1 MHVYLRLLRNRKL
14 ALALLLVAV
23 MVGVAL
29 WDPAPGA
36 SQPAVQTNAGT
47 LEARALQF
55 TWHSHPRMAA
65 RAQHDTDA
73 LSGSAER
80 GHVARLASTAEGS
93 GAYIH
98 ESGTL
103 KAPNRFNAVGF
114 HWDGYIPDGVEVLID
129 ARASEDGV
137 IWSQWWSLEELDS
150 LSGTGIRDTDL
161 LFTSGRFLQYRVAL
175 EHVPTDT
182 DWEPSLNGI
191 RVTFIDSTGGPQAED
206 IEPSA
211 SQVARLAGLSQPSVI
226 PRHAWG
232 AEERY
237 RFAQGREI
245 YPQEYAPVEKIII
258 HHTASRNNPPNPA
271 ASIRAIYYYHA
282 VTQGWGDI
290 GYNYLI
296 DPDGRI
302 YEGRAGGRGV
312 VGAQAIQ
319 YNEGSLGI
327 GLLGNFSAGK
337 PSAKLRTSLEQ
348 LVVAKVVEF
357 GIEPHGSGFFVD
369 KEVPNIAGHR
379 DVLPTNCPG
388 GFVYALLPALRD
400 AVSRQLPPYGEAWLA
415 HDTPQIMDPGQEVIV
430 PLSVKNSGTAV
441 WNIQTTNPVRLGYRW
456 YNMNGTPYAGNAG
469 IEFHTPLAASIH
481 PGQTLTQD
489 AVLRAPTEIGRYQLK
504 WDMVHERVSWFEEQ
518 GNQPLSLSVTVLP
531 YSTLTVPELVTL
543 PNELLTLLPPKL
555 LERLPLSRLTV
566 LSNTEI
572 VRLIPHIVQL
582 FPNGRLLSFSNEL
595 LLSYLPDDRLKT
607 FSRERIAT
615 FPLPVQ
621 QRLGLAPTPTRTPPS
636 RSGATPTPT
645 TPVGPRQPGV
655 GYTATPSGGGA
666 TRVEFT
672 PTPVSTAV
680 RVEVPPTPAR
690 TAVRV
695 ELTPTPTP
703 TPASTPTWNPDDS
716 DPGGA
721 VAE

>member
-1 MHVYLRLLRNRKL
+1 M
-14 ALALLLVAV
+14 
-23 MVGVAL
+23 
-29 WDPAPGA
+29 
-36 SQPAVQTNAGT
+36 
-47 LEARALQF
+47 
-55 TWHSHPRMAA
+55 
-65 RAQHDTDA
+65 
-73 LSGSAER
+73 
-80 GHVARLASTAEGS
+80 
-93 GAYIH
+93 
-98 ESGTL
+98 
-103 KAPNRFNAVGF
+103 
-114 HWDGYIPDGVEVLID
+114 
-129 ARASEDGV
+129 
-137 IWSQWWSLEELDS
+137 
-150 LSGTGIRDTDL
+150 
-161 LFTSGRFLQYRVAL
+161 
-175 EHVPTDT
+175 
-182 DWEPSLNGI
+182 
-191 RVTFIDSTGGPQAED
+191 
-206 IEPSA
+206 
-211 SQVARLAGLSQPSVI
+211 
-226 PRHAWG
+226 
-232 AEERY
+232 
-237 RFAQGREI
+237 
-245 YPQEYAPVEKIII
+245 
-258 HHTASRNNPPNPA
+258 
-271 ASIRAIYYYHA
+271 
-282 VTQGWGDI
+282 
-290 GYNYLI
+290 
-296 DPDGRI
+296 
-302 YEGRAGGRGV
+302 

-415 HDTPQIMDPGQEVIV
+415 HDTPQIMDPGQEVKV

-456 YNMNGTPYAGNAG
+456 YNMNGTPYAGNAS

-636 RSGATPTPT
+636 RSGATPTPA

-666 TRVEFT
+666 TRVDFT

-703 TPASTPTWNPDDS
+703 TPASTPTWDPDDS